1 MEEIGNL
8 RNLSEYEYGAL
19 KELGNIGIG
28 NSATSLYKLTNSLV
42 QTRVLSAKLD
52 LIENIP
58 KITSISEF
66 PILWSL
72 MHIEKDL
79 AGYILVFFPEKS
91 VKNLAL
97 IFLDEEKEIDLINAM
112 NRPLIEKGTDL
123 IDTMSR
129 SLIEEVSHIV
139 AGTYVTALSKFLDL
153 TILVSAPYTVYD
165 MSSSILNSVLT
176 EMSYKTDFSLL
187 LDTEFLIKEKEIC
200 GYVLTL
206 FDPAS
211 LDRLLKRINE
221 IPH

>member
-66 PILWSL
+66 PILGSL